1 MALPTFAT
9 LDDLEARVDVDDTS
23 QAEAVIAN
31 VSATIRAVTGRSF
44 LDEGDPPAVIDNAAM
59 AEVLRIVDVEAA
71 ARVVQNPDG
80 VTTDTLGPDTK
91 TYADP
96 GPARIFLTKLERE
109 MLDQAVALAY
119 PAKPVA
125 GLGVIRTT
133 RGHIE
138 TRSVDIADPD
148 ERCHR

>member
-1 MALPTFAT
+1 MALRPFAT
-9 LDDLEARVDVDDTS
+9 LDDLEERVDVENTQ
-23 QAEAVIAN
+23 QAEAVLAN
-31 VSATIRAVTGRSF
+31 VAATIRAVTGRSF
-44 LDEGDPPAVIDNAAM
+44 VDDDGAFLDAEATEILRTVAV
-59 AEVLRIVDVEAA
+59 EVA

-109 MLDQAVALAY
+109 MLDQAVAIAY
-119 PAKPVA
+119 PARPFA

-133 RGHIE
+133 RGRIE
-138 TRSVDIADPD
+138 TRSVDLD
-148 ERCHR
+148 EWCRP